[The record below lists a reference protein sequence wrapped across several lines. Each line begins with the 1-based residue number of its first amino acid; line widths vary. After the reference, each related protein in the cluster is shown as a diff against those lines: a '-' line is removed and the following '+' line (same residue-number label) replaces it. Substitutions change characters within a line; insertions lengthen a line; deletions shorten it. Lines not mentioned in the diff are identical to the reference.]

1 LHPSNQKREDV
12 VQKRGIWRENQKEIS
27 KAKIYFLDESSI
39 NLGMTRLDGW
49 GEKSVRVN
57 DYVPDVRFERTS
69 IIATLS
75 KDGINAPMTFKGTLD
90 QDVFRPYISD
100 FLAPT
105 LNAGDIV
112 VMDNCSVHTVKD
124 ILNPIYERGAIVLF
138 LPPYSP
144 DLNPIELAWSKIK
157 SILRS
162 LKARS
167 VDEML
172 KALIISLNSITKTD
186 ILNWFKHDGY
196 CVNV

>member
-1 LHPSNQKREDV
+1 
-12 VQKRGIWRENQKEIS
+12 
-27 KAKIYFLDESSI
+27 
-39 NLGMTRLDGW
+39 MTRLYGW
-49 GEKSVRVN
+49 GEKSARVN

-69 IIATLS
+69 IIAALCE
-75 KDGINAPMTFKGTLD
+75 DGINAPMTFKGTLY
-90 QDVFRPYISD
+90 QDVFGLYIRD

-112 VMDNCSVHTVKD
+112 VMDNCSVHKVKD
-124 ILNPIYERGAIVLF
+124 ILNPIYERGATVLF

-144 DLNPIELAWSKIK
+144 GLNPIELAWSKIK

-186 ILNWFKHDGY
+186 IANWFKHDGY
-196 CVNV
+196 CVNA

>member
-1 LHPSNQKREDV
+1 MHPNNQKREDV
-12 VQKRGIWRENQKEIS
+12 VKEREIWREKQEEIS
-27 KAKIYFLDESSI
+27 KSKIYFLDESSI
-39 NLGMTRLDGW
+39 NLGMTRLYGW
-49 GEKSVRVN
+49 GQKSERVN

-69 IIATLS
+69 IIATLCE
-75 KDGINAPMTFKGTLD
+75 DGINAPMTFKGTLD
-90 QDVFRPYISD
+90 QDVFRPYIND

-105 LNAGDIV
+105 LNSGDIV
-112 VMDNCSVHTVKD
+112 IMDNYSVHTVKD
-124 ILNPIYERGAIVLF
+124 ILNPIYERGATVLF

-186 ILNWFKHDGY
+186 IANWFIHDGY
-196 CVNV
+196 YVNV

>member
-1 LHPSNQKREDV
+1 
-12 VQKRGIWRENQKEIS
+12 
-27 KAKIYFLDESSI
+27 
-39 NLGMTRLDGW
+39 MTRLYGW
-49 GEKSVRVN
+49 GKKSERVN

-90 QDVFRPYISD
+90 KEVFSPYIKD

-105 LNAGDIV
+105 LSAGDIV
-112 VMDNCSVHTVKD
+112 VMDNYSVHIAKD
-124 ILNPIYERGAIVLF
+124 ILNPIYEKGATVMF

-144 DLNPIELAWSKIK
+144 DLNPIELAWSKMK
-157 SILRS
+157 TILRG

-167 VDEML
+167 FDEMQ
-172 KALIISLNSITKTD
+172 KALIVSLNSITKTD
-186 ILNWFKHDGY
+186 ITNWFKHDGY